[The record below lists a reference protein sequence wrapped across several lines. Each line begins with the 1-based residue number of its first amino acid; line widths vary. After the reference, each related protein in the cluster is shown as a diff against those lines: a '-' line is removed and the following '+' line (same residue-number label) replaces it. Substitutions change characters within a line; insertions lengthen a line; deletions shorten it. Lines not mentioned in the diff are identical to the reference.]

1 MQIKNDFDVAIIGG
15 GLAGLATAI
24 LIAQSGYSVILFE
37 KEKYPFHKVCGEYV
51 SLESWNFLI
60 QLGLPLPQMGLP
72 IIDTLLLTAPN
83 GNSFKTKLPLGG
95 FGISRYYLDSQLVE
109 IAKQSGVHI
118 LDNTKVDDVVG
129 NTNFQITAQPNK
141 FISTVCCAAYGK
153 RSNLDIKWK
162 RNFLNSPNQRLENY
176 VGIKYHIRTN
186 WEKNTIGLHNFE
198 NGYCGISKIE
208 QDKYCL
214 CYMTV
219 ADNLKKSN
227 NNISQLEENL
237 LYKNP
242 YLKKIFLDSEK
253 IESFPVT
260 ISQINFNRKTQIENG
275 VLMLGDSAGMI
286 TPLCGNGMSI
296 ALHSAKIAATIIKNF
311 LEQKISRKEMEERY
325 TKEWTHLFANRLK
338 TGRILQN
345 FFGSDRL
352 SNVFVSS
359 FSTFPFL
366 ARPLIKMTHGKPF

>member
-1 MQIKNDFDVAIIGG
+1 MQSKNDFDVAIIGG

-109 IAKQSGVHI
+109 IAKQRGVHI

-162 RNFLNSPNQRLENY
+162 RSFLNSPNQRLENY

-186 WEKNTIGLHNFE
+186 WEKSVIGLHNFE

-242 YLKKIFLDSEK
+242 HLKKIFLDSEK

-311 LEQKISRKEMEERY
+311 LAQKISRPEMEERY
-325 TKEWTHLFANRLK
+325 TKAWTHLFANRLK

>member
-83 GNSFKTKLPLGG
+83 ANSFKTKLPLGG

-109 IAKQSGVHI
+109 IAKQRGVHI

-242 YLKKIFLDSEK
+242 HLKKIFLDSEK

-311 LEQKISRKEMEERY
+311 LAQKISRPEMEERY
-325 TKEWTHLFANRLK
+325 TKAWTHLFANRLK

-359 FSTFPFL
+359 FNTFPFL

>member
-51 SLESWNFLI
+51 SLESWNFLM

-83 GNSFKTKLPLGG
+83 GNAFKTKLPLGG

-118 LDNTKVDDVVG
+118 LDNTKVDDVVF
-129 NTNFQITAQPNK
+129 NTKFQITAHPNK
-141 FISTVCCAAYGK
+141 FFSSVCCAAYGK

-296 ALHSAKIAATIIKNF
+296 ALHSAKIAATIIKDF
-311 LEQKISRKEMEERY
+311 LEQKISRQEMEERY

>member
-83 GNSFKTKLPLGG
+83 GNSFKAKLPLGG

-109 IAKQSGVHI
+109 IAKQRGVHI

-296 ALHSAKIAATIIKNF
+296 ALHSAKIAVTIIKNF

-325 TKEWTHLFANRLK
+325 TKEWSHLFANRLK

>member
-1 MQIKNDFDVAIIGG
+1 M
-15 GLAGLATAI
+15 
-24 LIAQSGYSVILFE
+24 
-37 KEKYPFHKVCGEYV
+37 

-109 IAKQSGVHI
+109 IAKQRGVHI

-186 WEKNTIGLHNFE
+186 WEKSVIGLHNFE

-242 YLKKIFLDSEK
+242 HLKKIFLDSEK

-275 VLMLGDSAGMI
+275 ILMLGDSAGMI

-311 LEQKISRKEMEERY
+311 LAQKISRPEMEERY
-325 TKEWTHLFANRLK
+325 TKAWTHLFANRLK

-359 FSTFPFL
+359 FNTFPFL

>member
-15 GLAGLATAI
+15 GLAGLASSI
-24 LIAQSGYSVILFE
+24 LIAQAGYSVILFE

-51 SLESWNFLI
+51 SLESWNYLI
-60 QLGLPLPQMGLP
+60 QLGLPLAQMGLP

-109 IAKQSGVHI
+109 IAKHSGVHI
-118 LDNTKVDDVVG
+118 LDNTKVDDVVF
-129 NTNFQITAQPNK
+129 NTDFQIITYPNK
-141 FISTVCCAAYGK
+141 FFSSVCCAAYGK

-162 RNFLNSPNQRLENY
+162 RNFLNSGNQRLENY

-186 WEKNTIGLHNFE
+186 WEKNIIGLHNFK

-208 QDKYCL
+208 EDKYCL

-227 NNISQLEENL
+227 NNISQLEENVL
-237 LYKNP
+237 HKNP
-242 YLKKIFLDSEK
+242 HLKKIFLDSEK
-253 IESFPVT
+253 IESFPVA
-260 ISQINFNRKTQIENG
+260 ISQINFNKKTQIENG

-296 ALHSAKIAATIIKNF
+296 ALHSAKIAAILIKNF
-311 LEQKISRKEMEERY
+311 LEQKISRPEMEERY
-325 TKEWTHLFANRLK
+325 AKEWTHLFANRLK

-359 FSTFPFL
+359 FNTFPFL

>member
-1 MQIKNDFDVAIIGG
+1 MQSKNDFDVAIIGG
-15 GLAGLATAI
+15 GLAGLATSI
-24 LIAQSGYSVILFE
+24 LIVQSGYSVILFE

-60 QLGLPLPQMGLP
+60 QLGLPLPKMGLP

-83 GNSFKTKLPLGG
+83 GTAFKTKLPLGG

-109 IAKQSGVHI
+109 IAKQRGIHI
-118 LDNTKVDDVVG
+118 LDNTKVDDVVC
-129 NTNFQITAQPNK
+129 NTNFQITAHPNK
-141 FISTVCCAAYGK
+141 FVSTVCCAAYGK

-186 WEKNTIGLHNFE
+186 WEKNVIGLHNFE

-208 QDKYCL
+208 EDKYCL
-214 CYMTV
+214 CYMTL

-242 YLKKIFLDSEK
+242 HLKKIFLNSEK
-253 IESFPVT
+253 FESFPVT
-260 ISQINFNRKTQIENG
+260 ISQINFNKKTQIENG
-275 VLMLGDSAGMI
+275 ILMLGDSAGMI

-311 LEQKISRKEMEERY
+311 LEQKISRPEMEERY
-325 TKEWTHLFANRLK
+325 TKEWTHLFAKRLK

-359 FSTFPFL
+359 FNTFPFL